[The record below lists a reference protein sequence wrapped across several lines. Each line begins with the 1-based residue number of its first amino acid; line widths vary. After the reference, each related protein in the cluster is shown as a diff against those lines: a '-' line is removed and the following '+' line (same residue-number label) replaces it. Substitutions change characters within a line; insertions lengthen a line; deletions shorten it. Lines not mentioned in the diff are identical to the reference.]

1 MMQAT
6 GDWDVALNWIDGAW
20 TDSGVHGESIDPATG
35 ARIGSYASAT
45 RADVERAI
53 VVAKRA
59 FDTTQW
65 RSDRQ
70 LRSRVLNAMA
80 DRVEA
85 REQELIDLLS
95 LDNGKVKAEAALEIG
110 LVPSKLR
117 YNAALALSDFGRAA
131 EVLPGR
137 VSLVLKEPMGV
148 AGVITPWNSPVV
160 LTIRSLAPALAA
172 GCTAVVKLPEQTA
185 QVNRLFMEIIGGTEG
200 LPPGVLN
207 IFTAGREAA
216 AAIIESPDVPAI
228 SFTGSTATG
237 KAISATAAAHLK
249 RLGLELG
256 GKTPMILFES
266 ADLSEALPVLEKAL
280 TVFAGQFC
288 MTGSRLLVH
297 RSLAVEVR
305 DQLGK
310 RLAAVRPGPA
320 ADPASDMGPLI
331 DKPNVERVDALVEAA
346 ISDGAQVIVR
356 GGPVTEG
363 QLAAGAFYRPT
374 LLEVDDNSLPIV
386 QEEVFGPVL
395 TMQVFDTEEEAV
407 ALANDS
413 RYGLAA
419 GIWSRDVDQPL
430 RVARAL
436 QAGSVW
442 VNDWAKVYDEFEEG
456 GYKDSGQGRLNG
468 IAALEDFIEY
478 KHIALH
484 PGTAGA
490 AAA

>member
-1 MMQAT
+1 MMRT
-6 GDWDVALNWIDGAW
+6 IGDWDVALNWIDGEW
-20 TDSGVHGESIDPATG
+20 TDSEIHADSIDPATG
-35 ARIGSYASAT
+35 NMIGSYASAT
-45 RADVERAI
+45 RADVMRAI
-53 VVAKRA
+53 AAAKRA
-59 FDTTQW
+59 FEETAW

-70 LRSRVLNAMA
+70 LRARVLNAMA
-80 DRVEA
+80 DRVDA
-85 REQELIDLLS
+85 RQQELIDLLS

-110 LVPSKLR
+110 LVASKLR
-117 YNAALALSDFGRAA
+117 YNAALALSESGRAA

-137 VSLVLKEPMGV
+137 ISLVLKEPMGV

-172 GCTAVVKLPEQTA
+172 GCTAVVKMPEQTA
-185 QVNRLFMEIIGGTEG
+185 QINRLFMEVIGQTEG
-200 LPPGVLN
+200 LPRGVLN
-207 IFTAGREAA
+207 IFTADREAA

-237 KAISATAAAHLK
+237 KAISATGAAHLK
-249 RLGLELG
+249 RFGLELG

-266 ADLSEALPVLEKAL
+266 ADLAEALPVLEKAL

-297 RSLAVEVR
+297 RSLAAEVR
-305 DQLGK
+305 ADLGK

-320 ADPASDMGPLI
+320 LDPASDMGPLI
-331 DKPNVERVDALVEAA
+331 DKPNVERVNALVEAA
-346 ISDGAQVIVR
+346 IKDGARVVVR

-363 QLAAGAFYRPT
+363 ELAAGAFYRPT

-395 TMQVFDTEEEAV
+395 TMQVFDTEAEAI

-413 RYGLAA
+413 KYGLAA

-430 RVARAL
+430 RVAREL
-436 QAGSVW
+436 QAGTVW

-468 IAALEDFIEY
+468 LAALEDFVEY

-484 PGTAGA
+484 PGTV
-490 AAA
+490 

>member
-1 MMQAT
+1 MTQKV
-6 GDWDVALNWIDGAW
+6 GDWDVAKNWIDGEW
-20 TDSGVHGESIDPATG
+20 TDSGIHAESTDPATG
-35 ARIGSYASAT
+35 ERIGTYASAT

-53 VVAKRA
+53 QAAKRA
-59 FDTTQW
+59 FEMTPW
-65 RSDRQ
+65 RADRQ
-70 LRSRVLNAMA
+70 LRAKVLNAMA

-85 REQELIDLLS
+85 RQQDLIDLLS

-110 LVPSKLR
+110 LVASKLR
-117 YNAALALSDFGRAA
+117 YNAALALSEFGRAA

-185 QVNRLFMEIIGGTEG
+185 QINRLFMEIIGGTEG
-200 LPPGVLN
+200 LPQGVLN
-207 IFTAGREAA
+207 MFTADREAA
-216 AAIIESPDVPAI
+216 AAIIESPDVPTI

-237 KAISATAAAHLK
+237 KAISATGAANLK
-249 RLGLELG
+249 RFGLELG

-266 ADLSEALPVLEKAL
+266 AALDEALPVLEKAL

-297 RSLAVEVR
+297 RSLAARVR
-305 DQLGK
+305 SELGK
-310 RLAAVRPGPA
+310 RLASVRPGPA
-320 ADPASDMGPLI
+320 ADPGSDMGPMI
-331 DKPNVERVDALVEAA
+331 DKPNVERVNTLVEAA
-346 ISDGAQVIVR
+346 IADGACVIER

-363 QLAAGAFYRPT
+363 PLAAGAFYRPT
-374 LLEVDDNSLPIV
+374 LLEVDNNSLPIV

-395 TMQVFDTEEEAV
+395 TMQVFDTEEEAI
-407 ALANDS
+407 ALANNS
-413 RYGLAA
+413 KYGLAA
-419 GIWSRDVDQPL
+419 GVWSRDVDQPL
-430 RVARAL
+430 RVARSL
-436 QAGSVW
+436 QAGTVW

-456 GYKDSGQGRLNG
+456 GFKESGQGRLNG
-468 IAALEDFIEY
+468 LAAIEDFVEY

-484 PGTAGA
+484 PGTV
-490 AAA
+490 